1 MVEGRQPPPSPPRS
15 AGRGTTRSVVEGRR
29 PHDSNPSTI
38 LRMVPLPIRYAN
50 REETRTAANPPI
62 VSISHAANPLT
73 PLIFQNKQRHKPS
86 APGPVS
92 DSSHPVGGEGVGSSA
107 PMSAGC
113 GRAMKPG
120 GRIPRGSL
128 RRSMDG
134 PRLLAARQ
142 WSGPL
147 AVPCPSRVAGSNV
160 GGGDPVRPE
169 ARAASRR
176 ARGKRLRGAAPSLP
190 DRDFTGGSEGRPRSG
205 FVETVKQ
212 SKLRA
217 RPGRPAPSPTFPAAM
232 PESEDPWMEGGQWL
246 VVGRRRGRGGR
257 LRRPSADR

>member
-1 MVEGRQPPPSPPRS
+1 M
-15 AGRGTTRSVVEGRR
+15 
-29 PHDSNPSTI
+29 
-38 LRMVPLPIRYAN
+38 
-50 REETRTAANPPI
+50 
-62 VSISHAANPLT
+62 
-73 PLIFQNKQRHKPS
+73 
-86 APGPVS
+86 S

-134 PRLLAARQ
+134 LRLLAAGQ

-147 AVPCPSRVAGSNV
+147 AAPCPSRVAGSNV
-160 GGGDPVRPE
+160 RGGDPVRPE

-176 ARGKRLRGAAPSLP
+176 ARGKRLRGAVPSLP

-205 FVETVKQ
+205 FVETVTLQ
-212 SKLRA
+212 QHRA
-217 RPGRPAPSPTFPAAM
+217 RPGRPAPSPTRR
-232 PESEDPWMEGGQWL
+232 ES
-246 VVGRRRGRGGR
+246 RRRRVMRRRFSLPRSGEGCRRAAPTGWGIAKPGAAGAGLAFPTR
-257 LRRPSADR
+257 ASLRFAVPPHEGEGEPHRHP

>member
-1 MVEGRQPPPSPPRS
+1 MSARRRSRRSCAKGCGSTAGGRLRRANQPTHIRPYGAPSPN
-15 AGRGTTRSVVEGRR
+15 GRR
-29 PHDSNPSTI
+29 NLSAH
-38 LRMVPLPIRYAN
+38 
-50 REETRTAANPPI
+50 NPPI
-62 VSISHAANPLT
+62 VSISRVANPLT
-73 PLIFQNKQRHKPS
+73 SITFQDKQRHEPS

-120 GRIPRGSL
+120 GWIPRGSL

-134 PRLLAARQ
+134 LRLLAARQ
-142 WSGPL
+142 WSGLL
-147 AVPCPSRVAGSNV
+147 AAPCPSRVAGSNV
-160 GGGDPVRPE
+160 IGGDPVRPE

-205 FVETVKQ
+205 FVETVTLQ
-212 SKLRA
+212 QHRA

-232 PESEDPWMEGGQWL
+232 PESEDAWMGG
-246 VVGRRRGRGGR
+246 G
-257 LRRPSADR
+257 